1 MDKFTKI
8 ILSAGLLAQVAN
20 GAETEEDQKIKELR
34 YQTSISRSV
43 KRSTDEVKRNIKDIR
58 NKMLL
63 SGVIDKS
70 MISVVDGIL
79 EEAQQA
85 GDGAL
90 QEAIKNL
97 VLATDSPE
105 NRAEYLKTASKSQ
118 ARAIQHYENMLEQ
131 ARKNADAARVQA
143 KLNELVQ
150 KMKNVNEETK
160 EAEEKEAAGEKV
172 SQEDKETLAERQ
184 QELTDLAEQL
194 EKDMKALEKNSQEEE
209 KSDKSE
215 ESESDQGKEEEKSD
229 KSEKSETDQGK
240 EEEKSDKS
248 EKSETD
254 QGKEESIS
262 EKSEEIAEQIED
274 GKLSEAAKNQED
286 LIAKLEKKA
295 EELSG
300 TNPAEMTAENSEA
313 QAYEEI
319 AKQLESQIKEVGDL
333 EAEGLEGSE
342 LEESEGFNDAQAN
355 QQELENSQTA
365 KGDKELKE
373 AIKEAGEALAEGNL
387 EEAREKYEA
396 AKEMAKA
403 KAEEAKAA
411 GEPQELAKGEPAEGE
426 PAEAEAGQPAP
437 PQPGQPAPPQ
447 PGQPAPPQQA
457 EAQPAPPVP
466 SEQQGEPQQK
476 QELNLKSNQ
485 LKKEEYARGAS
496 WPADKLQF
504 NPEKMQQLMN
514 SAPAEYRQLVKQYY
528 EALSRTSK

>member
-215 ESESDQGKEEEKSD
+215 N
-229 KSEKSETDQGK
+229 
-240 EEEKSDKS
+240 
-248 EKSETD
+248 SETD

-447 PGQPAPPQQA
+447 PGQPAPPQPGQPAPPQQA